1 MTQLYNHPL
10 YGETLITLDDAA
22 ADFVGIAIPMPTLR
36 MYVYQGIGSPRI
48 KLETIRI
55 NRRYTSREAIQRFIE
70 RRQNPN
76 PLVEKPRI
84 KPMTQAEVDAGLR
97 RYGIIK

>member
-1 MTQLYNHPL
+1 MSQVYYPL
-10 YGETLITLDDAA
+10 RGETLITLTEAA
-22 ADFVGIAIPMPTLR
+22 KDFGGVSIPIATLR